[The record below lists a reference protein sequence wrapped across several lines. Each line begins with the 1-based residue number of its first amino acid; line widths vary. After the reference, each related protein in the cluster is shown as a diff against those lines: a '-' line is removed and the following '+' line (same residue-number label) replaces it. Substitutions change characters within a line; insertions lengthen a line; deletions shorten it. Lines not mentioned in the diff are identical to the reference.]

1 MAEFSLKQ
9 QFVRSLREAVS
20 TAGATRAALTA
31 HLGLSA
37 SAVSQM
43 LSGDILP
50 TLKRLDQL
58 IEFLHPEP
66 DDAEKL
72 ETMLLW
78 LRAGSDRCPSEFNRR
93 LFMARC
99 RNALSIEKLATMSAI
114 PASRLRRLER
124 TAYAEPTGDEAAALS
139 MILGQPLKDGVFV
152 AEPDKAPQE
161 VAESPTLML
170 PRISVE
176 CLAKYSAKT
185 DFLRFVA
192 DNGRGFLAFHLLPAE
207 AAAAVIAPAET
218 FGAAL
223 PGKLELIL
231 GSGCPKGF
239 VRLELCGRSSGRGF
253 FMDGEPAWARAGFFA
268 PRPGRARAAWRL
280 PILQV
285 NHIPEGGGNG
295 QD

>member
-9 QFVRSLREAVS
+9 QFVRSLRKAVS
-20 TAGATRAALTA
+20 AGGATRAALMEC
-31 HLGLSA
+31 LGLSA

-72 ETMLLW
+72 QTMLLW

-99 RNALSIEKLATMSAI
+99 RNALSIEKLAMLSAI

-124 TAYAEPTGDEAAALS
+124 TAYAEPTGEEVAALS

-152 AEPDKAPQE
+152 AETDAEPQE

-176 CLAKYSAKT
+176 CLAKYSAKA

-207 AAAAVIAPAET
+207 AAAVVIAPADK

-231 GSGCPKGF
+231 GVGRPKGF
-239 VRLELCGRSSGRGF
+239 MRLDLCGRSSGAGF
-253 FMDGEPAWARAGFFA
+253 FMDGEPALASGGFFA
-268 PRPGRARAAWRL
+268 PRSGRARAAWRL
-280 PILQV
+280 PVLQA
-285 NHIPEGGGNG
+285 NHIPEGGIHG

>member
-1 MAEFSLKQ
+1 LKQ
-9 QFVRSLREAVS
+9 QFERLLRDVVNAG
-20 TAGATRAALTA
+20 GATRSALME

-43 LSGDILP
+43 LNGDILP

-58 IEFLHPEP
+58 IEFLHPDP

-99 RNALSIEKLATMSAI
+99 RNALSIDKLAMASAI

-124 TAYAEPTGDEAAALS
+124 TVYAEPTADEVAALS

-152 AEPDKAPQE
+152 AESDAPLPE

-176 CLAKYSAKT
+176 CLAEYSAKM
-185 DFLRFVA
+185 DFLNFVA

-207 AAAAVIAPAET
+207 AAAVVIAPADE
-218 FGAAL
+218 FGVAL

-231 GSGCPKGF
+231 GTGRPKGF
-239 VRLELCGRSSGRGF
+239 MRLDLCGRSSGAGF
-253 FMDGEPAWARAGFFA
+253 FMDGEPAFAGGGLFT
-268 PRPGRARAAWRL
+268 PRPGKVRAAWRL
-280 PILQV
+280 PVLQA
-285 NHIPEGGGNG
+285 NHIPEGGAHG